1 MVVDNRGDASHEGQ
15 TCGHVEVKM
24 EGLAEPA
31 SKQMHAV
38 EKGFRL
44 AQWPTKMHNTC
55 ETNNNKLNK

>member
-31 SKQMHAV
+31 NKQTHAE
-38 EKGFRL
+38 EKGFWL
-44 AQWPTKMHNTC
+44 AQSGRLKCITPVKRTI
-55 ETNNNKLNK
+55 TN